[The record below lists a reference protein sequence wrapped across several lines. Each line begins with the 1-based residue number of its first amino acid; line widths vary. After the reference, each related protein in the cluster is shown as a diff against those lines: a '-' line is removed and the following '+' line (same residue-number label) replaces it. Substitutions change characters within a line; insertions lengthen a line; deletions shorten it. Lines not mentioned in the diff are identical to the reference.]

1 MTDTIITF
9 GTNIVVAAVILLVGI
24 WVAKQLK
31 GWAVKLMEGRGVD
44 AMLASF
50 LSSIIHIL
58 LVAFVVIAA
67 LGQLGIQT
75 TSIIAV
81 VGAAGLAVGLA
92 LQSSLANFAS
102 GVMIIALRPFKVG
115 DFVEAGGISGVV
127 EGIQIFSTQMRT
139 PDNKMII
146 VPNGSITGN
155 TITNYSARD
164 TRRVDMVFGISY
176 DDDIK
181 TAKQVLQDLVKADE
195 RILEEPAPVI
205 AVSALGDSSV
215 NFIVRPWVKTAD
227 YWNVYWDMTEAVK
240 QRFDQEGLHIPYP
253 QRDVH
258 LYQAQAA

>member
-1 MTDTIITF
+1 MTDTMMNF
-9 GTNIVVAAVILLVGI
+9 GVNIVIAAIILVVGI
-24 WVAKQLK
+24 WLAKRLK
-31 GWAVKLMEGRGVD
+31 GWAAKIMEGRGMD
-44 AMLASF
+44 IMLATF

-58 LVAFVVIAA
+58 LVVFVVIAA

-75 TSIIAV
+75 TSLIAV
-81 VGAAGLAVGLA
+81 VGAAGLAIGLA

-139 PDNKMII
+139 GDNKSII
-146 VPNGSITGN
+146 VPNGSITSS
-155 TITNYSARD
+155 TITNYSAKD

-181 TAKQVLQDLVKADE
+181 TAKQVLQDLVKADD
-195 RILEEPAPVI
+195 RILDDPAPVI
-205 AVSALGDSSV
+205 AVSELADNSV
-215 NFIVRPWVKTAD
+215 NFIVRPWVNTAD

-240 QRFDQEGLHIPYP
+240 QRFDAEGLHIPYP

-258 LYQAQAA
+258 LYQAA

>member
-1 MTDTIITF
+1 MTDTIIKF
-9 GTNIVVAAVILLVGI
+9 GINIVVAALILLAGI
-24 WVAKQLK
+24 WLAKLLK

-58 LVAFVVIAA
+58 LVAFVIIAA

-92 LQSSLANFAS
+92 LQSSLSNFAS

-139 PDNKMII
+139 GDNKLII
-146 VPNGSITGN
+146 VPNGSITN
-155 TITNYSARD
+155 STITNYSAKD

-181 TAKQVLQDLVKADE
+181 TAKKVLQDVVKADE
-195 RILEEPAPVI
+195 RILDEPAPVI
-205 AVSALGDSSV
+205 AVSELADNSV

-227 YWNVYWDMTEAVK
+227 YWNVYWDLTETVK

-258 LYQAQAA
+258 LYQAA

>member
-1 MTDTIITF
+1 MTDTILKLV
-9 GTNIVVAAVILLVGI
+9 GNVVIAAAILLAGL
-24 WVAKQLK
+24 WLAKKLK
-31 GWAVKLMEGRGVD
+31 GWVVKLMEKRGID

-75 TSIIAV
+75 TSLIAV
-81 VGAAGLAVGLA
+81 IGAAGLAVGLA
-92 LQSSLANFAS
+92 LQSSLSNFAS

-115 DFVEAGGISGVV
+115 DFIEAGGVNGVV

-139 PDNKMII
+139 GDNKLII
-146 VPNGSITGN
+146 VPNGSITSN
-155 TITNYSARD
+155 TITNFSARE
-164 TRRVDMVFGISY
+164 TRRVDMKFGISY

-181 TAKQVLQDLVKADE
+181 SAKQVLQELVDADE
-195 RILEEPAPVI
+195 RILDDPAPVI
-205 AVSALGDSSV
+205 AVAELADNSINL
-215 NFIVRPWVKTAD
+215 IVRPWVKTAD

-258 LYQAQAA
+258 LHQAA

>member
-1 MTDTIITF
+1 MSDTILKF
-9 GTNIVVAAVILLVGI
+9 GINIVIAAAILLVGI
-24 WVAKQLK
+24 WLARQVK
-31 GWAVKLMEGRGVD
+31 GWVVKLMEKRGVD
-44 AMLASF
+44 VMLASF

-58 LVAFVVIAA
+58 LVVVVIIAA

-75 TSIIAV
+75 TSLIAV
-81 VGAAGLAVGLA
+81 IGAAGLAVGLA
-92 LQSSLANFAS
+92 LQSSLSNFAS

-139 PDNKMII
+139 GDNKLII
-146 VPNGSITGN
+146 VPNGSITN
-155 TITNYSARD
+155 STITNYSAKD

-181 TAKQVLQDLVKADE
+181 AAKQVLQDLITADD
-195 RILEEPAPVI
+195 RILDEPVPVI
-205 AVSALGDSSV
+205 AVSELADNSV

-240 QRFDQEGLHIPYP
+240 LRFDQEGLHIPYP

-258 LYQAQAA
+258 LHQAA

>member
-1 MTDTIITF
+1 MTDTMINF
-9 GTNIVVAAVILLVGI
+9 GVNIVIAAIILVVGI
-24 WVAKQLK
+24 WLAKRLK
-31 GWAVKLMEGRGVD
+31 GWAAKIMEGRGMD
-44 AMLASF
+44 IMLATF

-58 LVAFVVIAA
+58 LVVFVVIAA

-75 TSIIAV
+75 TSLIAV
-81 VGAAGLAVGLA
+81 VGAAGLAIGLA

-139 PDNKMII
+139 GDNKSII
-146 VPNGSITGN
+146 VPNGSITSS
-155 TITNYSARD
+155 TITNYSAKD

-181 TAKQVLQDLVKADE
+181 TAKQVLQDLVKADD
-195 RILEEPAPVI
+195 RILDDPAPVI
-205 AVSALGDSSV
+205 AVSELADNSV
-215 NFIVRPWVKTAD
+215 NFIVRPWVNTAD

-240 QRFDQEGLHIPYP
+240 QRFDAEGLHIPYP

-258 LYQAQAA
+258 LYQAA

>member
-1 MTDTIITF
+1 MSDTILKF
-9 GTNIVVAAVILLVGI
+9 GINIVIAAAILLVGI
-24 WVAKQLK
+24 WLARQVK
-31 GWAVKLMEGRGVD
+31 GWVVKLMEKRGVD
-44 AMLASF
+44 VMLASF

-58 LVAFVVIAA
+58 LVVVVIIAA

-75 TSIIAV
+75 TSLIAV
-81 VGAAGLAVGLA
+81 IGAAGLAVGLA
-92 LQSSLANFAS
+92 LQSSLSNFAS

-139 PDNKMII
+139 GDNKLII
-146 VPNGSITGN
+146 VPNGSITN
-155 TITNYSARD
+155 STITNYSAKD

-181 TAKQVLQDLVKADE
+181 AAKQVLQDLITADD
-195 RILEEPAPVI
+195 RILDEPVPVI
-205 AVSALGDSSV
+205 AVSELADNSV

-240 QRFDQEGLHIPYP
+240 LRFDQEGLHIPYP
-253 QRDVH
+253 QRYVH
-258 LYQAQAA
+258 LHQAA